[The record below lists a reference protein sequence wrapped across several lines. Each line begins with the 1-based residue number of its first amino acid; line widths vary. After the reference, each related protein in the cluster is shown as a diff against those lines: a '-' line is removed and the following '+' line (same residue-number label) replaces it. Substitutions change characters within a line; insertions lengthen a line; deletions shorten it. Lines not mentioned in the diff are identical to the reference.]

1 MKIEILK
8 MKKSFKKGG
17 FHTNPNIGWEFILC
31 IAFVIIL
38 ASFIFGFYLFKKTN
52 EEFIIPIT
60 DTNGGQV
67 EMVKK
72 ERIKNVLE
80 YFSEREKKS
89 IEILNSP
96 SPIVDPS
103 L

>member
-8 MKKSFKKGG
+8 IKKKFKKGG
-17 FHTNPNIGWEFILC
+17 FHTNPNIGWR
-31 IAFVIIL
+31 IIL
-38 ASFIFGFYLFKKTN
+38 FLVFFMIVISIIFGFYLFRKTN
-52 EEFIIPIT
+52 KEFVISNTEIKVQDNI
-60 DTNGGQV
+60 
-67 EMVKK
+67 VKK
-72 ERIKNVLE
+72 ERLEKVLE

-89 IEILNSP
+89 TLILNSP